1 MTDRERQ
8 LESEVAWLRYGPE
21 RMELAL
27 RERNAVWNEK
37 EKSEGTGSEDGDEE
51 KPEEFDHVIVCGC
64 KHCMAAHRFGDAEPD
79 NIFTSFDDDETRE
92 CIVKKCLKY
101 HCEKAGLVV
110 VEQKKGVGSLE
121 ACHIA
126 LVEEVWEGGGTWRVV
141 YGGLLRDSRLFH
153 EAPGFDGLVAV
164 FKTIAKHASH
174 DLLKI
179 SWTTDEAGF
188 FTDDSGTDYIAQ
200 ARKRD
205 FWFRGDGE
213 KETGAECKARRGREE
228 KQEKHEEASGDSD
241 ESD

>member
-27 RERNAVWNEK
+27 RERNAVWNERD
-37 EKSEGTGSEDGDEE
+37 KSESGSEDGDDG

-64 KHCMAAHRFGDAEPD
+64 KHCMASHRFGDADPD

-110 VEQKKGVGSLE
+110 VEQKKGEGSLE

-141 YGGLLRDSRLFH
+141 YGGLLTDPQLFH
-153 EAPGFDGLVAV
+153 EAPGFAGLVSV
-164 FKTIAKHASH
+164 FTMMEAGPTQK
-174 DLLKI
+174 LLDI
-179 SWTTDEAGF
+179 SKTTDKIRGF
-188 FTDDSGTDYIAQ
+188 FTDGSGTDYIAL
-200 ARKRD
+200 ATKRD
-205 FWFRGDGE
+205 FWVRGDGE
-213 KETGAECKARRGREE
+213 NETGAEFKARRQREL
-228 KQEKHEEASGDSD
+228 SD
-241 ESD
+241 ELSRREAGEESDS